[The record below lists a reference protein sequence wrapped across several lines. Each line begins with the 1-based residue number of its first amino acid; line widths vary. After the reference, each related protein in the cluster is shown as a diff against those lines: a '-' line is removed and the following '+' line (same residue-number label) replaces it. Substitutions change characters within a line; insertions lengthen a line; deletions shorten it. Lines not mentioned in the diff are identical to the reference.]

1 VTKYKKKPALKTGN
15 FEMDEL
21 VPKTANQRRV
31 ADAYRGGKNVII
43 HGLAG
48 TGKTF
53 LACHLGVHEVL
64 VGNGPEKIVIY
75 RSAVPTRDMGF
86 MPGNAAE
93 KQEPYET
100 PYKYVFAEIMR
111 RGDAYD
117 VLKKHGHL
125 EFSTSSYLRG
135 LTIRD
140 SVIVVDE
147 CQSWTWHEIDSIM
160 TRVGKGTRIVIC
172 GDHRQDD
179 LVEGK
184 SGFKRLLEVASDMSE
199 FEIIEMNRDD
209 IVRSDFVKSYILAK
223 ERCKLS

>member
-1 VTKYKKKPALKTGN
+1 MSRQKKPAIKTGN
-15 FEMDEL
+15 FEMNEL
-21 VPKTANQRRV
+21 VPKTANQRKV
-31 ADAYRGGKNVII
+31 IDAYRKGKNLII

-53 LACHLGVHEVL
+53 LACHLGINEVL
-64 VGNGPEKIVIY
+64 AGKGAERMVIY

-100 PYKYVFAEIMR
+100 PYKYVLAEIMR

-117 VLKKHGHL
+117 VLKKHGHV

-140 SVIVVDE
+140 SVIIVDE
-147 CQSWTWHEIDSIM
+147 AQSWTWHEIDSIM
-160 TRVGKGTRIVIC
+160 TRVGQGTRIVIC

-184 SGFKRLLEVASDMSE
+184 SGFKRLLDVASDMPE
-199 FEIIEMNRDD
+199 FEMVEMNRDD
-209 IVRSDFVKSYILAK
+209 IVRSDFVRSYILAK
-223 ERCKLS
+223 EKCSLV